1 MYITNVYIKN
11 IRCFGEINIPL
22 SANGN
27 PSLWTT
33 ILGDNGTGK
42 TTVMRCIAMG
52 LCDKSDVSG
61 LLQDIYGAWLS
72 EGEWMSKTEKEG
84 VLRVDF
90 SGEALSDKPFIK
102 TTIKQGETGSYEITQ
117 ETNPAPFP
125 WNDIFVCGYGAA
137 RRAFGTRDFSDYFS
151 VDAFYTL
158 FNYDLT
164 LQNPELVLRRLKDPD
179 AHEGHPIDFEA
190 LLDNLASILQL
201 NKGSVRLSKKGVE
214 ITGPWGNFVSLN
226 AIADG
231 YNATLSW
238 IVDMLS
244 WAMLYNVK
252 MFDDHI
258 RGIVLLDELE
268 QHLHPSWQ
276 RRIISLLREHFPQM
290 QFITTTHSPLIAA
303 NASKMSNVKL
313 ESKLFHLNY
322 DNQKGNQISEVEEM
336 LRDLGCDQV
345 LSSEAFDH
353 IFSIDPRIDK
363 ILREASILASKDKRS
378 NEEEQRLDAFKRELK
393 NIMFPK
399 GRTLIERLVE
409 RDYYSELEKSISD
422 FDNILEGHND

>member
-1 MYITNVYIKN
+1 MYITNVFIKS

-22 SANGN
+22 STNSN

-42 TTVMRCIAMG
+42 TTMLRCIAMG

-61 LLQDIYGAWLS
+61 LLQDIYGEWLS
-72 EGEWMSKTEKEG
+72 EGDWMSKAEKEG
-84 VLRVDF
+84 VIRVDF
-90 SGEALSDKPFIK
+90 SGDVLGNHPFIE

-117 ETNPAPFP
+117 ETNPSPFP
-125 WNDIFVCGYGAA
+125 WDDIFVCGYGAA
-137 RRAFGTRDFSDYFS
+137 RRAFGSRDFSDYFS

-179 AHEGHPIDFEA
+179 SHEGHPIDFEA

-201 NKGSVRLSKKGVE
+201 DKGSVRLSKKGGIE
-214 ITGPWGNFVSLN
+214 INGPWGHFVSLN

-244 WAMLYNVK
+244 WAMMYDVK
-252 MFDDHI
+252 MFDEHI
-258 RGIVLLDELE
+258 KGIVLLDELE

-276 RRIISLLREHFPQM
+276 RRIISLLRAYFPQM

-303 NASKMSNVKL
+303 NASKLHDN
-313 ESKLFHLNY
+313 EPDSKLFHLTY
-322 DNQKGNQISEVEEM
+322 DNQHGNQISAVEEN
-336 LRDLGCDQV
+336 LHDLGCDQV

-353 IFSIDPRIDK
+353 IFSVDPALDA
-363 ILREASILASKDKRS
+363 ILREASVLAAKDERS
-378 NEEEQRLDAFKRELK
+378 QAEEVKLQQFKEKLREL
-393 NIMFPK
+393 MFPK
-399 GRTLIERLVE
+399 GKTLIERVVE
-409 RDYYSELEKSISD
+409 REYYSDLKQRINEFNKIME
-422 FDNILEGHND
+422 

>member
-1 MYITNVYIKN
+1 
-11 IRCFGEINIPL
+11 
-22 SANGN
+22 
-27 PSLWTT
+27 
-33 ILGDNGTGK
+33 
-42 TTVMRCIAMG
+42 
-52 LCDKSDVSG
+52 
-61 LLQDIYGAWLS
+61 
-72 EGEWMSKTEKEG
+72 
-84 VLRVDF
+84 
-90 SGEALSDKPFIK
+90 
-102 TTIKQGETGSYEITQ
+102 
-117 ETNPAPFP
+117 
-125 WNDIFVCGYGAA
+125 
-137 RRAFGTRDFSDYFS
+137 
-151 VDAFYTL
+151 
-158 FNYDLT
+158 
-164 LQNPELVLRRLKDPD
+164 
-179 AHEGHPIDFEA
+179 
-190 LLDNLASILQL
+190 
-201 NKGSVRLSKKGVE
+201 
-214 ITGPWGNFVSLN
+214 
-226 AIADG
+226 
-231 YNATLSW
+231 
-238 IVDMLS
+238 
-244 WAMLYNVK
+244 LYNVK

-303 NASKMSNVKL
+303 NASKMSDVKL

-378 NEEEQRLDAFKRELK
+378 NEEQQRLDAFKRELK

>member
-22 SANGN
+22 SANSN
-27 PSLWTT
+27 PSLWAT

-61 LLQDIYGAWLS
+61 LLQDIYGEWLS
-72 EGEWMSKTEKEG
+72 EGEWMSETEKEG
-84 VLRVDF
+84 VIRVDF

-117 ETNPAPFP
+117 ETNPSLFP
-125 WNDIFVCGYGAA
+125 WDDIFVCGYGAA
-137 RRAFGTRDFSDYFS
+137 RRAFGSRDFSDYFS

-201 NKGSVRLSKKGVE
+201 NKGSVRLSKKGIE
-214 ITGPWGNFVSLN
+214 INGPWGHFVSLN

-244 WAMLYNVK
+244 WAMMYNVK

-276 RRIISLLREHFPQM
+276 RRIISLLRAHFPKM

-303 NASKMSNVKL
+303 NASNL
-313 ESKLFHLNY
+313 HDDEPDSKLFHLTY
-322 DNQKGNQISEVEEM
+322 DNQHGNQISEVEEN
-336 LRDLGCDQV
+336 LHDLGCDQV

-353 IFSIDPRIDK
+353 IFSVDPALDT
-363 ILREASILASKDKRS
+363 ILREASVLAAKDERS
-378 NEEEQRLDAFKRELK
+378 QEEEVKLQRFKEKLREL
-393 NIMFPK
+393 MFPK
-399 GRTLIERLVE
+399 GKTLIERLVE
-409 RDYYSELEKSISD
+409 REYYSELEKSISD
-422 FDNILEGHND
+422 FKNILEGHND